1 MSKLL
6 PLLFC
11 ILIRF
16 SLSTFSFTND
26 IIFEHLIEA
35 QNLYVSGFIDQC
47 NVTYVAQNA
56 IKRNPDHT
64 FNLKA
69 HLITPHL
76 TVRKNLYL
84 KHLLNDQP
92 NFIPNI
98 TYRDDQRPLKVDLTF
113 KTDLVATQLFVEAFI
128 NAKYNMTH
136 ILKDAVFVH
145 VPQVITGRKVFS
157 KPLKIYG
164 FVRQNPEKQV
174 FIDGLMNL
182 VNVTHLFTTTVMAD
196 RPQEIGGKKHFFGRI
211 SFAGPLTL
219 RKGLN
224 GAPVPEGF
232 HLTHS
237 NERISGQT
245 YFTKRV
251 FVHENLNARLINNIN
266 LTQFVSNLV
275 FVQPIETVPQSSKQ
289 METISVVTFEDG
301 IYIKNLTI
309 HRRIN
314 DIPVDELLHRDSY
327 GVQINGLKEFQK
339 PIQVFG
345 NVQVG
350 TVNSVDFEKDLK
362 GEWIDMRANASAI
375 VPVNVTGN
383 LIIRRATEMDSLE
396 IMDNLNSF
404 KMDQFDPKHFATLNQ
419 KVFELNTTLGKGIRD
434 LSSLQRNMQEH
445 VQVDYLIRK
454 DSFDNFLFKVFLFS

>member
-1 MSKLL
+1 M
-6 PLLFC
+6 
-11 ILIRF
+11 
-16 SLSTFSFTND
+16 
-26 IIFEHLIEA
+26 
-35 QNLYVSGFIDQC
+35 SGFIDQC
-47 NVTYVAQNA
+47 NVTYVAENA
-56 IKRNPDHT
+56 VKRNPDHT
-64 FNLKA
+64 FTLNA
-69 HLITPHL
+69 DLITPHL

-92 NFIPNI
+92 NFISNI
-98 TYRDDQRPLKVDLTF
+98 TYRNDQRPLKVDLTF
-113 KTDLVATQLFVEAFI
+113 ETDLIATQLFVDAFI

-145 VPQVITGRKVFS
+145 VPQVITGRKVFT

-174 FIDGLMNL
+174 YIDGLLNL

-196 RPQEIGGKKHFFGRI
+196 RPQEIGGKKHLFGRI
-211 SFAGPLTL
+211 SFGGPLTL

-232 HLTHS
+232 HLKHT

-251 FVHENLNARLINNIN
+251 FVHENLNARLINNVN

-275 FVQPIETVPQSSKQ
+275 FVQPIETVPLSSKQ

-327 GVQINGLKEFQK
+327 DVQINGLKEFQK
-339 PIQVFG
+339 PIQVYG

-362 GEWIDMRANASAI
+362 GEWIDMRASAK

-404 KMDQFDPKHFATLNQ
+404 KMDQFDPKHFANLNQ
-419 KVFELNTTLGKGIRD
+419 KVFELNTTLGKGIRE
-434 LSSLQRNMQEH
+434 LRSLQQNIQEH

-454 DSFDNFLFKVFLFS
+454 DPLIISFFKCFSFLRIEILQHDSKLCRSY